1 MKEEVSPAGA
11 WTKDSE
17 AVACKLCS
25 KEFNIARRKHHCR
38 QEDFFILIIPYCLK
52 GKIIS
57 GIVVASFVTVAATTR
72 CNFRALQSRCA
83 SVTTATPC

>member
-1 MKEEVSPAGA
+1 MKEEVSPTGA

-38 QEDFFILIIPYCLK
+38 QEFLDGVNL
-52 GKIIS
+52 
-57 GIVVASFVTVAATTR
+57 
-72 CNFRALQSRCA
+72 
-83 SVTTATPC
+83 